1 MVGRLVGHRESGRYN
16 EEVLRSQGPSLTTEA
31 GTAITGQ
38 TPVPPESL
46 SSANDNPEPRGLAT
60 QSPHTQGATGVS
72 DAQNK
77 KAQENTQ
84 FDENH
89 KAEIQKSEDQN
100 VKCNYND
107 YGGTNHDD
115 HPRTVTSSRNRRQ
128 PQQLCVGVC
137 PAAARFIRAGVRRC
151 RLKRCVRAVRASTQP
166 RGFLRVCCFPM

>member
-1 MVGRLVGHRESGRYN
+1 MLGALQPDGGETGGPQTESGGNR
-16 EEVLRSQGPSLTTEA
+16 EESLRSQGPSLPKEA
-31 GTAITGQ
+31 GTTITGQ

-46 SSANDNPEPRGLAT
+46 SSANDSPETRGLAT
-60 QSPHTQGATGVS
+60 QSPHTHTQGATGMS

-107 YGGTNHDD
+107 YRGANHDD

-137 PAAARFIRAGVRRC
+137 P
-151 RLKRCVRAVRASTQP
+151 LLLAVSALAYTTV
-166 RGFLRVCCFPM
+166 G